1 MTQIKTS
8 SAICNYRSVTFRYAL
23 DKEKFMDLQIMLNED
38 IRQLV
43 RNYDSEIFEKN
54 ELLSHICNDLKYI
67 NQILN
72 DAESKQKIQLIEND
86 CIVNTAAKQ

>member
-1 MTQIKTS
+1 MDRDGEAPGSPLRRGKRRGSAGS
-8 SAICNYRSVTFRYAL
+8 SSRWH
-23 DKEKFMDLQIMLNED
+23 
-38 IRQLV
+38 
-43 RNYDSEIFEKN
+43 DSEIFEKN